1 VARERRAMRTHSPRA
16 SCGTGRVLPLSF
28 YSQPTIEMARALL
41 GKLLAHETAEG
52 CVSGYIVETEAY
64 LQGDPASH
72 AVLRVGGRW
81 VAKMTERNRRMFG
94 PPGHAYVYFIY
105 GNHHCLNVVT
115 REEGVA
121 EAVLIR
127 AVEPAQGVELMRQR
141 RGIGHPGAAKELR
154 QQIVATRADR
164 NLTNGPG
171 KLTEAF
177 AIDMTH
183 NGADLTA
190 GPLRIEIGR
199 QIPAS
204 SILARSR
211 VGIKVA
217 DQHPWR
223 FVVADSPWLSRP

>member
-1 VARERRAMRTHSPRA
+1 MPTHSPRA

-28 YSQPTIEMARALL
+28 YSQPTIEVARALL
-41 GKLLAHETAEG
+41 GKLLVHETAEG
-52 CVSGYIVETEAY
+52 CVSGYMVETEAY

-72 AVLRVGGRW
+72 AVLRAGGRW
-81 VAKMTERNRRMFG
+81 VAKMTERNRQMFG

-105 GNHHCLNVVT
+105 GNHYCLNVVT

-127 AVEPAQGVELMRQR
+127 AVEPAEGIDLMRRR
-141 RGIGHPGAAKELR
+141 RGIAPASPANELR
-154 QQIVATRADR
+154 QQNAATRADR

-171 KLTEAF
+171 KLTQAF

-190 GPLRIEIGR
+190 RPLRVEVGR
-199 QIPAS
+199 QIPAG
-204 SILARSR
+204 SILASPRI
-211 VGIKVA
+211 GIKA
-217 DQHPWR
+217 ASENPWR
-223 FVVADSPWLSRP
+223 FLVARSPWLSRP